1 MSTPE
6 PAGGKTVDLGEGVFE
21 IFLPLPA
28 KPTIINVYL
37 IDLGDGEWALVD
49 TGTAR
54 PPSREAF
61 RLALAEIGVPK
72 EGLTTLLATH
82 HHPDHFGA
90 SAALVED
97 YGTKIYLHPKE
108 RETIAWMN
116 EVSGAAM
123 VDHVRR
129 HGIPIPPEVKDAP
142 KPTNVWAEG
151 FRPAPH
157 TDHELADGERLRLG
171 KREFEVIHTPGH
183 TAGHC
188 CFLEH
193 TTGAL
198 FVGDHLLPKIT
209 PHIGVF
215 AGGPQNPLGDFIAS
229 QEKIAAR
236 DGVRFVAPAHGGIY
250 SDHRHRAKQLIAH
263 HEHRMREMLDYLRK
277 KPGSAYEVAQ
287 NSFKWVFEGDPEEHR
302 FNRGAA
308 VMETI
313 AHLNLLEARGD
324 LRTIERDNV
333 IYFEPTA
340 DARR

>member
-1 MSTPE
+1 VSTPE

-72 EGLTTLLATH
+72 QGLTTLLATH

-97 YGTKIYLHPKE
+97 YGTKVYLHPKE

-171 KREFEVIHTPGH
+171 KREFEVIHVAFWSTPPEPCSWEIICCRRSPRISAFLPGAPRILSATLSPRRRRSPRGRGSVLWH
-183 TAGHC
+183 PHMEEFTA
-188 CFLEH
+188 
-193 TTGAL
+193 TTA
-198 FVGDHLLPKIT
+198 T
-209 PHIGVF
+209 
-215 AGGPQNPLGDFIAS
+215 GPN
-229 QEKIAAR
+229 
-236 DGVRFVAPAHGGIY
+236 
-250 SDHRHRAKQLIAH
+250 
-263 HEHRMREMLDYLRK
+263 
-277 KPGSAYEVAQ
+277 
-287 NSFKWVFEGDPEEHR
+287 N
-302 FNRGAA
+302 
-308 VMETI
+308 
-313 AHLNLLEARGD
+313 
-324 LRTIERDNV
+324 
-333 IYFEPTA
+333 
-340 DARR
+340 